1 MTSTC
6 HTPYSS
12 SATNYLSL
20 IPLGFKNGRSLTT
33 EQLDVKLSV
42 TNKIELENSDK
53 DSTETLSPFFTPLSH
68 PRSTTY
74 SSSNLRSPVSSD
86 QPASK
91 FNVNQKNNKLKL
103 KTKRRCNLIQNIL
116 FSNPFLVTSML
127 EPLFGNF
134 KFEKYL

>member
-1 MTSTC
+1 M
-6 HTPYSS
+6 
-12 SATNYLSL
+12 
-20 IPLGFKNGRSLTT
+20 IPLGLKNGRSLTT

-91 FNVNQKNNKLKL
+91 FNVNQK
-103 KTKRRCNLIQNIL
+103 T
-116 FSNPFLVTSML
+116 TS
-127 EPLFGNF
+127 
-134 KFEKYL
+134 